1 MPGKLIVGTIETQ
14 NIKFDSDT
22 TGMTIDSGGHV
33 LTSARP
39 FFHVYV
45 DNGGSNPSSLG
56 TLTIIP
62 FDGVVSNV
70 GGHFNTSS
78 SGSDNHSFTAPVA
91 GVYQFNW
98 NLNVYGVSSGDYIR
112 QRIFK
117 NGSGIQYLE
126 YNDSQTTGDQN
137 YSASIALS
145 LAANDYI
152 QFYAQAQS
160 TISLSAGT
168 SWNVCTGYLVG

>member
-1 MPGKLIVGTIETQ
+1 MSTLITTNIQGVQ
-14 NIKFDSDT
+14 NIKYDASTTAMTVDSA
-22 TGMTIDSGGHV
+22 GRV
-33 LTSARP
+33 LTATRP

-45 DNGGSNPSSLG
+45 DNGGSNPAMN
-56 TLTIIP
+56 TLNIVP
-62 FDGVVSNV
+62 FDGVVSNI

-98 NLNVYGVSSGDYIR
+98 NLSVYNVAAGNYIR
-112 QRIFK
+112 QRVFK
-117 NGSGIQYLE
+117 NGSSLQFFE

-137 YSASIALS
+137 YSASFALL

-152 QFYAQAQS
+152 QFFAQAQNAFN
-160 TISLSAGT
+160 LSAGT

>member
-1 MPGKLIVGTIETQ
+1 M
-14 NIKFDSDT
+14 
-22 TGMTIDSGGHV
+22 
-33 LTSARP
+33 
-39 FFHVYV
+39 
-45 DNGGSNPSSLG
+45 
-56 TLTIIP
+56 
-62 FDGVVSNV
+62 SNV
-70 GGHFNTSS
+70 GSHFNTSS

-98 NLNVYGVSSGDYIR
+98 NLSVYGVSSGDYIR

-137 YSASIALS
+137 YSASIALL

-152 QFYAQAQS
+152 QFFAQAQS
-160 TISLSAGT
+160 SISLSAGT